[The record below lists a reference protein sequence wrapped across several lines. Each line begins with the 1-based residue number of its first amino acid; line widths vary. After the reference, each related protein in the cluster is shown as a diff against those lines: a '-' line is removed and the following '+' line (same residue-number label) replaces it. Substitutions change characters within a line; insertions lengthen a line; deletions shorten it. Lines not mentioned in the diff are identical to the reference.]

1 MKKPDRRK
9 TIKLSTVIISDL
21 TTLRMWI
28 DHVLEESNNYGV
40 IHVDRV
46 QKVVTFTPIVCLHL
60 QEQINLIQ
68 D

>member
-1 MKKPDRRK
+1 MKKTDRRK

-28 DHVLEESNNYGV
+28 DDLLEESDAYGV
-40 IHVDRV
+40 IDVDRV
-46 QKVVTFTPIVCLHL
+46 QKVVLFAPIICSHL
-60 QEQINLIQ
+60 QEQINLVK